1 MSNLVIT
8 NGYAVSSNS
17 FTWYYDFSSSN
28 DLNDFIIE
36 SGGSAAVTVSNGI
49 CTINDADDASYLALS
64 NTRNV
69 TDPGTYVI
77 RMRVESSSVLENA
90 KIILGQTLQ
99 HMTNYLSPSMMVTP
113 REMPAGDTVTN
124 TLESGYN
131 TLYFSFA
138 GMNANNVKVNG
149 IASAMIDSY
158 ASIAYPRIKIGTASS
173 GTMGRSVMHID
184 YLGIMTGVGTPY
196 PNGDQTITT
205 PVYEIRSGE
214 SWHSISF
221 IGASESTNNGVRK
234 ILVLDESGALIA
246 SNTNFYQ
253 LYTPTTASGGFST
266 PLAHLTQ
273 RRLRFQF
280 ICIDLASGACAVRM
294 DGYRI
299 NYTKSD
305 EAAVVISSVTVV
317 TDRFMRVDFSTV
329 SRVGALSDVRCS
341 INDMRGTKLI
351 DTDAKTF
358 FDGGQGYFLIDTSR
372 LPTGGYLVGLSGN
385 GYASKKRIFVK
396 AR

>member
-1 MSNLVIT
+1 MVRSISLLFCVLGSAVCSFASYYEETFSAGSTVIVSNLVIT

-131 TLYFSFA
+131 T
-138 GMNANNVKVNG
+138 
-149 IASAMIDSY
+149 
-158 ASIAYPRIKIGTASS
+158 
-173 GTMGRSVMHID
+173 
-184 YLGIMTGVGTPY
+184 
-196 PNGDQTITT
+196 
-205 PVYEIRSGE
+205 
-214 SWHSISF
+214 
-221 IGASESTNNGVRK
+221 
-234 ILVLDESGALIA
+234 
-246 SNTNFYQ
+246 
-253 LYTPTTASGGFST
+253 
-266 PLAHLTQ
+266 PL
-273 RRLRFQF
+273 
-280 ICIDLASGACAVRM
+280 
-294 DGYRI
+294 
-299 NYTKSD
+299 
-305 EAAVVISSVTVV
+305 
-317 TDRFMRVDFSTV
+317 
-329 SRVGALSDVRCS
+329 LS
-341 INDMRGTKLI
+341 
-351 DTDAKTF
+351 
-358 FDGGQGYFLIDTSR
+358 
-372 LPTGGYLVGLSGN
+372 
-385 GYASKKRIFVK
+385 
-396 AR
+396 